1 MKIVC
6 ASDSF
11 KGSLSSIRAAELIE
25 KAAREVLGDV
35 EVRAIAMADGG
46 EGTAEALVRSCGGE
60 MISASVHDP
69 LMNDISASYGMLS
82 GGRAVIEMA
91 SASGLTLVPEALRDP
106 MITTS
111 YGTGELIRRA
121 LDGGSRDISI
131 AIGGSATNDGGMGAM
146 RALGIEFQDA
156 NGDALAGTGAELESV
171 ALIDMAGLDKQ
182 IEGARISVICDVDNP
197 LTGPSGATYVY
208 GPQKGADPDRLE
220 ILERGMCNYRDV
232 IKAMTGIDCDRVKG
246 AGAAGGLGAA
256 LHVFLGG
263 ELRRGADVVL
273 DLNGFDDVI
282 SDADLV
288 ITGEGRADS
297 QSLSGKV
304 MQAVGLRARAA
315 GVPAVGIAGSLGEGW
330 QGLLDCGISEII
342 PIMMGGMTT
351 EEAMER
357 AEELYYEAA
366 NKFFLTLRGNV
377 IQ

>member
-1 MKIVC
+1 MKILC

-11 KGSLSSIRAAELIE
+11 KGSLSSIRTAELIE
-25 KAAREVLGDV
+25 KAARDVLGDV
-35 EVRAIAMADGG
+35 EVRTIAMADGG
-46 EGTAEALVRSCGGE
+46 EGTAEALVSSCGGE
-60 MISASVHDP
+60 MISTSVHDP
-69 LMNDISASYGMLS
+69 LMNDIGASYGILS

-91 SASGLTLVPEALRDP
+91 AASGLTLVPEVLRDP
-106 MITTS
+106 LITTS
-111 YGTGELIRRA
+111 YGTGELIRHA

-146 RALGIEFQDA
+146 RALGIEFRDA
-156 NGDALAGTGAELESV
+156 EGNALAGTGAELGKV
-171 ALIDMAGLDKQ
+171 ASIDMSGLDMR
-182 IEGARISVICDVDNP
+182 IERSRISVICDVDNP

-208 GPQKGADPDRLE
+208 GPQKGADAAGLE

-232 IKAMTGIDCDRVKG
+232 IKRLTGIDCDSVPG

-256 LHVFLGG
+256 LDVFLGG

-273 DLNGFDDVI
+273 DLSGFDDEVK
-282 SDADLV
+282 DADLV
-288 ITGEGRADS
+288 ITGEGRADR

-304 MQAVGLRARAA
+304 MQAVGMRSKAA

-330 QGLLDCGISEII
+330 QGLLECGISEMI
-342 PIMMGGMTT
+342 PLMSGDMSI

-366 NKFFLTLRGNV
+366 KKFFLTMKRNV